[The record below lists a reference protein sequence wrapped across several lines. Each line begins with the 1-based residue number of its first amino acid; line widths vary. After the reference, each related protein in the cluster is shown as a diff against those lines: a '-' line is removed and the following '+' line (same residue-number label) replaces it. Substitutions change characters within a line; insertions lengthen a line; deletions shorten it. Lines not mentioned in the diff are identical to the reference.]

1 MRRTA
6 KKGRKKPEKEIWEVI
21 KLFKLKEKNAKVTTE
36 IIAGLTTFFTMAY
49 IIFVN
54 PDLISAGAGG
64 DPAVYTSVFV
74 ATCLASFFGTLLM
87 ALLANV
93 PFALAPGMGLNA
105 FFAFTVM
112 GAMGYSYP
120 QALAIVFISGLLFI
134 LITAVG
140 LRQAIVKAIPKNLR
154 FAISVGIGL
163 FIAFIGLQGSG
174 VVVNNDSTL
183 VGIGAFKNILSGDP
197 AMFGTLMTLLG
208 VIIIA
213 VLTRF
218 KVPGAILVGIAG
230 VSVLYWLIG
239 GLTGIVALPS
249 AKIDFSQIGSQFAT
263 WAKTSFGVAFTQGFS
278 GLFKG
283 MSFLEGLVA
292 VGAIILSF
300 SFVDMFDT
308 IGTIIGAASKA
319 DMLDENGDMPEMT
332 KAMMADSVATS
343 VGAVLGTSTVTT
355 FVESS
360 SGIAAGG
367 KTGLSSVVTAVCF
380 LLALALAPLTG
391 FVPSAATNAALIF
404 VGVLMM
410 SSVKN
415 IDWDDATEA
424 VPAFICIAAMPF
436 CYSISDGIFLGI
448 IAHVLIKA
456 LSFKFKDIS
465 VIECILAA
473 LFILK
478 YLFV

>member
-1 MRRTA
+1 M
-6 KKGRKKPEKEIWEVI
+6 
-21 KLFKLKEKNAKVTTE
+21 FKLKEKNTRVTTE

-49 IIFVN
+49 IVFVN
-54 PDLISAGAGG
+54 PTIIADGAGG
-64 DPAVYTSVFV
+64 DPAVRTSVFV

-87 ALLANV
+87 GLLANV

-105 FFAFTVM
+105 FFAYTVM
-112 GAMGYSYP
+112 LGFGYTYA
-120 QALAIVFISGLLFI
+120 QALAIVFISGILFI
-134 LITAVG
+134 IITAVG
-140 LRQAIVKAIPKNLR
+140 LRQAIVKAIPKSLR

-163 FIAFIGLQGSG
+163 FIAFIGLTGSG
-174 VVVNNDSTL
+174 LVVNSDSTL
-183 VGIGAFKNILSGDP
+183 VTIGSIKSILTGDA

-208 VIIIA
+208 VVVIA
-213 VLTRF
+213 VLSRF
-218 KVPGAILVGIAG
+218 KVPGAILLGIVAT
-230 VSVLYWLIG
+230 SALYWAIG
-239 GLTGIVALPS
+239 VPTGIVTMPS
-249 AKIDFSQIGSQFAT
+249 AAIDFSTIGSQFGT
-263 WAKTSFGVAFTQGFS
+263 WAKTSFGVAFTEGFG
-278 GLFKG
+278 GLFQGKT
-283 MSFLEGLVA
+283 FLEGVLA

-308 IGTIIGAASKA
+308 IGTIIGTASKA

-332 KAMMADSVATS
+332 KAMLADSVATS
-343 VGAVLGTSTVTT
+343 VGAVFGTSTVTT

-367 KTGLSSVVTAVCF
+367 RSGLSSVVTAVCF

-415 IDWDDATEA
+415 IEWDDITEA
-424 VPAFICIAAMPF
+424 VPAFVCIAAMPF
-436 CYSISDGIFLGI
+436 CYSISDGIFLSI
-448 IAHVLIKA
+448 IAHVLIKL
-456 LSFKFKDIS
+456 LSGKLKDIS
-465 VIECILAA
+465 IIECILAV

>member
-1 MRRTA
+1 M
-6 KKGRKKPEKEIWEVI
+6 
-21 KLFKLKEKNAKVTTE
+21 FKLKEKNAKVTTE

-49 IIFVN
+49 IVFVN
-54 PDLISAGAGG
+54 PKLISAGAGG
-64 DPAVYTSVFV
+64 DPVVYTSVFV
-74 ATCLASFFGTLLM
+74 ATCLAAFFGTLLM
-87 ALLANV
+87 GLLANI
-93 PFALAPGMGLNA
+93 PFAQAPGMGLNA
-105 FFAFTVM
+105 LFAFTVM
-112 GAMGYSYP
+112 GAMGYTYP
-120 QALAIVFISGLLFI
+120 QALAIVFISGILFI

-154 FAISVGIGL
+154 YAISVGIGL

-174 VVVNNDSTL
+174 IVVNNDSTL
-183 VGIGAFKNILSGDP
+183 VGLAPFKTILAGDAGAY
-197 AMFGTLMTLLG
+197 AALMTLLG
-208 VIIIA
+208 VVIIA
-213 VLTRF
+213 ALTRY
-218 KVPGAILVGIAG
+218 KVPGAILVGIVG
-230 VSVLYWLIG
+230 VSALYWLIG
-239 GLTGIVALPS
+239 GLTGIAPLPET
-249 AKIDFSQIGSQFAT
+249 KIDFSQIGTQFGT
-263 WAKTSFGVAFTQGFS
+263 WAKTSFGVCFTEGFS

-283 MSFLEGLVA
+283 MSFLEGLLA
-292 VGAIILSF
+292 VGAIVLSF

-308 IGTIIGAASKA
+308 IGTLIGAASKGG
-319 DMLDENGDMPEMT
+319 MLDENGDMPEMT
-332 KAMMADSVATS
+332 RAMLADSIATTT
-343 VGAVLGTSTVTT
+343 GAVLGTSTVTT

-360 SGIAAGG
+360 AGIAAGG

-424 VPAFICIAAMPF
+424 VPCFICIAAMPF
-436 CYSISDGIFLGI
+436 CYSISEGIFLGI
-448 IAHVLIKA
+448 ISHVLIKA

>member
-1 MRRTA
+1 MN
-6 KKGRKKPEKEIWEVI
+6 KFFKIKENNSKIS
-21 KLFKLKEKNAKVTTE
+21 TE

-49 IIFVN
+49 IVFVN
-54 PDLISAGAGG
+54 PSIISDGAGG

-87 ALLANV
+87 GLLANL

-105 FFAFTVM
+105 FFAYTVM
-112 GAMGYSYP
+112 LTFGYTYA

-140 LRQAIVKAIPKNLR
+140 LREAIVKAIPKSLKS
-154 FAISVGIGL
+154 AISVGIGL
-163 FIAFIGLQGSG
+163 FIAFIGLTGSG
-174 VVVNNDSTL
+174 
-183 VGIGAFKNILSGDP
+183 
-197 AMFGTLMTLLG
+197 
-208 VIIIA
+208 IIVIA

-218 KVPGAILVGIAG
+218 KVPGAILVGMAG
-230 VSVLYWLIG
+230 ISVLYWLIG
-239 GLTGIVALPS
+239 GLTGMAALPS
-249 AKIDFSQIGSQFAT
+249 ASIDFASIGTQFGT
-263 WAKTSFGVAFTQGFS
+263 WAKTSFGAAFTEGFG
-278 GLFKG
+278 GLFQGKT
-283 MSFLEGLVA
+283 FLEGVLA

-308 IGTIIGAASKA
+308 IGTVIGTASKA
-319 DMLDENGDMPEMT
+319 NMLDEKGDMPGM
-332 KAMMADSVATS
+332 KKVLLADSIATS
-343 VGAVLGTSTVTT
+343 VGAVCGTSTVTT

-367 KTGLSSVVTAVCF
+367 RTGLSSVVTAVCF

-391 FVPSAATNAALIF
+391 FVPGAATNAALIF

-415 IDWDDATEA
+415 IDWDDITEA
-424 VPAFICIAAMPF
+424 VPAFICIVGMPF
-436 CYSISDGIFLGI
+436 CYSISDGIFLSM
-448 IAHVLIKA
+448 IAHVIIK
-456 LSFKFKDIS
+456 LCSGKLKDIS
-465 VIECILAA
+465 IIESILAV
-473 LFILK
+473 LFVLK

>member
-1 MRRTA
+1 M
-6 KKGRKKPEKEIWEVI
+6 
-21 KLFKLKEKNAKVTTE
+21 FKLKEKNAKVTTE

-49 IIFVN
+49 IVFVN

-74 ATCLASFFGTLLM
+74 ATCLAAFFGTLLM
-87 ALLANV
+87 GLLANI
-93 PFALAPGMGLNA
+93 PFAQAPGMGLNA
-105 FFAFTVM
+105 LFAFTVM

-120 QALAIVFISGLLFI
+120 QALAIVFISGILFI

-140 LRQAIVKAIPKNLR
+140 LRQAIVKAIPKDLR
-154 FAISVGIGL
+154 YAISVGIGL

-174 VVVNNDSTL
+174 IVVNNDSTL
-183 VGIGAFKNILSGDP
+183 VGLAPFKGILSGDS
-197 AMFGTLMTLLG
+197 AAFVALMTLLG
-208 VIIIA
+208 VVIIA
-213 VLTRF
+213 ALTRY
-218 KVPGAILVGIAG
+218 KVPGAILVGIVA
-230 VSVLYWLIG
+230 VSALYWLIG
-239 GLTGIVALPS
+239 GLTGIAPLPQT
-249 AKIDFSQIGSQFAT
+249 KIDFSTIGSQFGT
-263 WAKTSFGVAFTQGFS
+263 WAKTSFGVAFTEGFS

-283 MSFLEGLVA
+283 MSFLEGLLA
-292 VGAIILSF
+292 VGAIVLSF

-308 IGTIIGAASKA
+308 IGTLIGAASKGG
-319 DMLDENGDMPEMT
+319 MLDENGDMPEMT
-332 KAMMADSVATS
+332 RAMLADSIATTT
-343 VGAVLGTSTVTT
+343 GAVLGTSTVTT

-360 SGIAAGG
+360 AGIAAGG

-391 FVPSAATNAALIF
+391 YVPSAATNAALIF

-424 VPAFICIAAMPF
+424 VPCFICIAAMPF
-436 CYSISDGIFLGI
+436 CYSISEGIFLGI
-448 IAHVLIKA
+448 ISHVLIKV
-456 LSFKFKDIS
+456 LSAKFKDIS

-473 LFILK
+473 LFVLK